1 MHKIKILIPVYNDW
15 DSLLILLDKINSEI
29 SNLKQDISI
38 IIVNDASN
46 EDKPKMQDVYA
57 NIKSLKII
65 NMKINKGHARCN
77 ASGLKYIFENED
89 FDYVI
94 PMDGDG
100 EDRPEE
106 LKLLIE
112 KTKDYPNTVITADRV
127 KRSEGFIFKIC
138 YFIHKYL
145 TFTFTGKSIK
155 YGNYTCLPKH
165 AVAKMVE
172 EASTW
177 SSFSG
182 SLAKSVKEKR
192 SVPSVR
198 GYRYFGPSKMSF
210 FNLVK
215 HSLSIIAVFKMT
227 VLIRSIIFLAVYFF
241 LISEHISLITLI
253 PVILIILLIILIFIF
268 SKRENINELRN
279 SLENIT
285 NVENLR

>member
-1 MHKIKILIPVYNDW
+1 MKIKILISIYNDW
-15 DSLLILLDKINSEI
+15 QSAYKLLENIDSAIKALEDEI
-29 SNLKQDISI
+29 SVI
-38 IIVNDASN
+38 IINDASTESRPAFN
-46 EDKPKMQDVYA
+46 LNLN
-57 NIKSLKII
+57 NIKSLKVI
-65 NMKINKGHARCN
+65 NMKKNKGHARCN
-77 ASGLKYIFENED
+77 AAGLKYINEKEN

-106 LKLLIE
+106 IKLLIE

-155 YGNYTCLPKH
+155 YGNYTCIPKH